1 MEETTSSE
9 LMDIEAVLL
18 YTRLEEHTLSHLIA
32 RNQFPL
38 PLHLSNGRNLR
49 WYREEIEDW
58 LHDPR
63 WGRSQ
68 VNPR

>member
-1 MEETTSSE
+1 MDETTSNE

-18 YTRLEEHTLSHLIA
+18 RTRLEEHTLSHLIA

-38 PLHLSNGRNLR
+38 PLHLSNGRTLR
-49 WYREEIEDW
+49 WYRDEIEGW

-63 WGRSQ
+63 QAQS
-68 VNPR
+68 